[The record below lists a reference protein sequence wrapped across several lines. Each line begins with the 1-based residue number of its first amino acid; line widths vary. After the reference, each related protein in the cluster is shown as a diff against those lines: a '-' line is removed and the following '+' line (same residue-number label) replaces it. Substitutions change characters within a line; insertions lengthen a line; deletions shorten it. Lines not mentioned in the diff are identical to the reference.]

1 LANFFGETEIINLS
15 AIVAIRTNANA
26 SLKIDHLELT
36 KTKPTSI
43 YNTLNANPQIFITYE
58 HTTLLPLLATAKT
71 HQKAKPYECNRLRSK
86 QKMTSISN
94 SKFIFEA

>member
-1 LANFFGETEIINLS
+1 MPT
-15 AIVAIRTNANA
+15 
-26 SLKIDHLELT
+26 LK
-36 KTKPTSI
+36 
-43 YNTLNANPQIFITYE
+43 IFITYE